1 MTFKACWIDFRT
13 IIFTKSETALLFN
26 VEFPFLFGWWV
37 LFFCVPRKIGSLK
50 AISIHFS
57 CPI

>member
-37 LFFCVPRKIGSLK
+37 
-50 AISIHFS
+50 FS
-57 CPI
+57 SVYLAK